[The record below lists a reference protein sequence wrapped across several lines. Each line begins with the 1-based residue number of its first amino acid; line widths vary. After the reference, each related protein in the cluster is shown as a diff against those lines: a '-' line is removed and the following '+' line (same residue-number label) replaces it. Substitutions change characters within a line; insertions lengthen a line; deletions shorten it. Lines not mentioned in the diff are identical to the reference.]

1 MAFKEIPMHSLI
13 QSRKLLAA
21 ALVLSLG
28 ACANTNTPMASSSG
42 SAYPPVANAGS
53 AYIRYGVIQ
62 SIELVPMGNGTAGGV
77 GAGTVAGAVVGGILG
92 KQIGKGSGNTAATV
106 LGAAGGAY
114 AGYELERRNQQ
125 QANGY
130 KFTIRL
136 NDGSYQTVTQVA
148 NADIRVGDRV
158 QIDNGVASRY

>member
-1 MAFKEIPMHSLI
+1 MNSIF
-13 QSRKLLAA
+13 QSKKLLMA
-21 ALVLSLG
+21 ALALSLG
-28 ACANTNTPMASSSG
+28 ACSNMNTPMASSSG
-42 SAYPPVANAGS
+42 SAYPPAVNAGS
-53 AYIRYGVIQ
+53 AYVRYGVVQ
-62 SIELVPMGNGTAGGV
+62 SIELVPVDNGTVGGV
-77 GAGTVAGAVVGGILG
+77 GVGTVAGAVVGGILG
-92 KQIGKGSGNTAATV
+92 KQVGKGRGNTAATV

-125 QANGY
+125 QSSGY

-158 QIDNGVASRY
+158 QIDNGVARRY